1 MTIQYPI
8 ETLRLQL
15 TPFTAADG
23 DALYTLESDPVVKRF
38 TGGVLTRTE
47 TATLLQHFI
56 TQIAEQGLGAVAIKQ
71 KSTAQ
76 IIGLC
81 GLVQDEQ
88 DGELFF
94 GLARQAWGQ
103 GFATEACRALINAG
117 FQQGGFPWIRAAVH
131 PANTA
136 SIRVLERL
144 GMHLHA
150 AQTTPTAS
158 PAELLYWLAADEW
171 R

>member
-1 MTIQYPI
+1 MSIQYPLD
-8 ETLRLQL
+8 TLRLQI

-23 DALYTLESDPVVKRF
+23 DALYTLESDPMVKRF
-38 TGGVLTRTE
+38 TGGVLTRAE

-56 TQIAEQGLGAVAIKQ
+56 TQVAEQGLGAVAIKQ
-71 KSTAQ
+71 KASGQ

-94 GLARQAWGQ
+94 GLARQVWGQ
-103 GFATEACRALINAG
+103 GFATEACRALIKAG
-117 FQQGGFPWIRAAVH
+117 FQQGGFPRIRALTH
-131 PANTA
+131 PANTQ

-144 GMHLHA
+144 GMRLISD
-150 AQTTPTAS
+150 PTA
-158 PAELLYWLAADEW
+158 PAANPVELTYWLAADEW